1 MAMMT
6 MAMMMMMIVMLVV
19 AGKPGGVVETV
30 EAGGVRSLPGV
41 SGLQHRAGGG
51 HHQY

>member
-1 MAMMT
+1 
-6 MAMMMMMIVMLVV
+6 MMMIVMIVMFVV
-19 AGKPGGVVETV
+19 AGKPGGVVETA

-41 SGLQHRAGGG
+41 PGLQHSPGGG